1 MARCHECAVRPVT
14 VVKYLSP
21 PHLEEFA
28 AHLVV
33 RFYAP
38 GEEIFS
44 PERKSQRVAIVRQGW
59 VKIFSLGESGKE
71 QILEL
76 VGPGGFLGEEAVL
89 PHASGAFT
97 FASALTPVEICEMP
111 AKLFRRLL
119 GDFPLLAQAF
129 EECLIKRLH
138 WARELASLLA
148 LEPAC
153 KRLERLLVH
162 LMAEKDFPL
171 SPSVSL
177 LASLAGLTPETVSR
191 CLSRWRREGVI
202 KRQGRRIIFCY
213 TRTQEKDS

>member
-1 MARCHECAVRPVT
+1 MIRCHECAVRPVT
-14 VVKYLSP
+14 VVKYLPP

-33 RFYAP
+33 RSYAP

-44 PERKSQRVAIVRQGW
+44 PERKSRRVGIVRQGW
-59 VKIFSLGESGKE
+59 VKIFSLGESGRE

-76 VGPGGFLGEEAVL
+76 VGPGGFLGEEAVW
-89 PHASGAFT
+89 PRVSGPPN
-97 FASALTPVEICEMP
+97 FASALTPVEICEMS
-111 AKLFRRLL
+111 AELFRHLL
-119 GDFPLLAQAF
+119 SSFPLLAQAF

-138 WARELASLLA
+138 WARELAALLA

-153 KRLERLLVH
+153 RRLKKLLFYLLAER
-162 LMAEKDFPL
+162 DFPL

-202 KRQGRRIIFCY
+202 ERRGRRIILC
-213 TRTQEKDS
+213 QAKI